1 MLGRGGDLS
10 RAEGGAMRPNGSGW
24 VLGVLGLA
32 AGLALG
38 FVAARSGW
46 FAPSRPASPEQ
57 VGERLPEPIHGAVP
71 NPAERE
77 LLADLYVQTAAEYH
91 ALCLQ
96 TYRYAYECLLRRL
109 KDPPAGELPFAVV
122 MDLDE

>member
-1 MLGRGGDLS
+1 
-10 RAEGGAMRPNGSGW
+10 MRPNGAGW
-24 VLGVLGLA
+24 LLGVLALA

-38 FVAARSGW
+38 FFAARGGW
-46 FAPSRPASPEQ
+46 SAPRREFIGD
-57 VGERLPEPIHGAVP
+57 VLPEPSFEAAA

-96 TYRYAYECLLRRL
+96 TYRHASECLARRL
-109 KDPPAGELPFAVV
+109 NEAPKEGPPFAVI
-122 MDLDE
+122 MDLDETVLDNSG